1 MRLVKIFGLTIL
13 SVMITLA
20 INADLAFSKPNNKNK
35 GGKSNHQ
42 QMKHIK
48 GASNDK
54 NSKGQFGKGSRGGKS
69 RSQQM
74 EQRNGDRFDKNSRG
88 NFAKGSDDDE
98 NEVADQNNESGDIG
112 GRRNGGR
119 EKGGQRG
126 GENRRSRT
134 TDFQSGLGGFSGN
147 CDHLPPGLR
156 KNGHYPPGLA
166 KQGKVPPGW
175 SKKCK

>member
-1 MRLVKIFGLTIL
+1 MRLVKISGLTVL

-20 INADLAFSKPNNKNK
+20 INADLAYSKPHIK
-35 GGKSNHQ
+35 GGKS
-42 QMKHIK
+42 K
-48 GASNDK
+48 
-54 NSKGQFGKGSRGGKS
+54 
-69 RSQQM
+69 SQQM

-88 NFAKGSDDDE
+88 NFRKGSDDDE

-119 EKGGQRG
+119 QKGGQRDG
-126 GENRRSRT
+126 QNGRSKT